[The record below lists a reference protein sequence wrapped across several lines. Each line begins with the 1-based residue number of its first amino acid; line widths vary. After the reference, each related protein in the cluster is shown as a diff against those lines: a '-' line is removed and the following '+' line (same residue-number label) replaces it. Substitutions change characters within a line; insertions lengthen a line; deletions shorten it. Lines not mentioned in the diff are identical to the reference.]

1 MRIQISWLL
10 RILLLK
16 DLTQN
21 PVDDTPIKV
30 VSKTAPDFE
39 LRRSQSEL
47 GESNEDAEKN
57 LLLRHVYVVL
67 GIRLN
72 FCHILE

>member
-39 LRRSQSEL
+39 VRRSQSGL
-47 GESNEDAEKN
+47 GESNEDAEKKPTSQAR
-57 LLLRHVYVVL
+57 LRSSWYTTQFLPHP
-67 GIRLN
+67 
-72 FCHILE
+72 